1 MKIHLLAIEH
11 YISNHIL
18 DVDKKTGNNW
28 IENGIAIKYEKE
40 RIKKMKYY
48 NQYSWRWA
56 KIPYPSKN
64 HPDATIKSAGCGTT
78 VGAMIVASL
87 ANKKIT
93 PIHITEFSLKNGFRD
108 LEGTSEKLFKALAKE
123 YNLDYKDT
131 YNFSEMLKEVKKGKL
146 AVGLMSSWFKDGTGH
161 YIVIHKA
168 VENNMLKIKDPAST
182 FNTLRLYNQDYIRGK
197 GQQYFIYSKKP
208 ARDLYVEAITELDK
222 LNLADKKYWLP
233 KRKIDK
239 YFPKLMENIV
249 KYIKGKEKK

>member
-40 RIKKMKYY
+40 RIKKMKYF
-48 NQYSWRWA
+48 NQYDKKWA
-56 KIPYPSKN
+56 NYPYPSKN
-64 HPDATIKSAGCGTT
+64 HPTATIQTAGCGTT
-78 VGAMIVASL
+78 CAAMIVATL
-87 ANKKIT
+87 ANKLVTPLVIT
-93 PIHITEFSLKNGFRD
+93 KFSLENGFRG
-108 LEGTSEKLFKALAKE
+108 LEGTDETLFPAIAKKYDLQYAE
-123 YNLDYKDT
+123 TINLDNAIKAIKD
-131 YNFSEMLKEVKKGKL
+131 KKT
-146 AVGLMSSWFKDGTGH
+146 VICLMNNWFKNGCGH
-161 YIVIHKA
+161 YIVAYKMVGGLIG
-168 VENNMLKIKDPAST
+168 IKDPAST
-182 FNTLRLYNQDYIRGK
+182 INTAKLFTKSLFKQK
-197 GQQYFIYSKKP
+197 GSKYFIYSKKP

-249 KYIKGKEKK
+249 KYIQGKEKK